1 MVIRAY
7 CPLYRYTVKKS
18 FLFSI
23 WLILQYIC
31 TYVIY
36 FTYIGDADEISSE
49 EYDIPEDI
57 YDTKGFID

>member
-1 MVIRAY
+1 MVLRAY
-7 CPLYRYTVKKS
+7 CPLYTVKKS
-18 FLFSI
+18 FPFPYDLF
-23 WLILQYIC
+23 YNIC

>member
-1 MVIRAY
+1 MVLRAY
-7 CPLYRYTVKKS
+7 CPLYKYTYCEKILP
-18 FLFSI
+18 LFHMTYFTI
-23 WLILQYIC
+23 
-31 TYVIY
+31 YVIY